1 MPSPPQTHEAGLR
14 LALLG
19 RLPWNDVQLVTRLR
33 AGDVSALDTL
43 MERHAS
49 RAHRLA
55 YAITRNH
62 ADAEEVVQDVFLN
75 VFRKITTFEGR
86 AALGSWI
93 YRVTANV
100 ALTRRRKRRLPSAEH
115 DALQHV
121 KGSATPED
129 YLLSR
134 ERRTLVV
141 RLLDG
146 LPASY
151 RAVVVLRDVEGLSTR
166 EAAKAVGASL
176 ASVKSRLH
184 RGRAWL
190 RQQLAGDQISL
201 NIAPTEGGRRLG

>member
-1 MPSPPQTHEAGLR
+1 MD
-14 LALLG
+14 
-19 RLPWNDVQLVTRLR
+19 DVKLVTRLQ

-49 RAHRLA
+49 RVYRLA

-75 VFRKITTFEGR
+75 VFRKIATFEGR

-100 ALTRRRKRRLPSAEH
+100 ALMRRRKRRLPRAEH

-121 KGSATPED
+121 EGSATPED

-134 ERRTLVV
+134 ERRTLAA

-166 EAAKAVGASL
+166 EAANAVGPRCHL
-176 ASVKSRLH
+176 
-184 RGRAWL
+184 
-190 RQQLAGDQISL
+190 
-201 NIAPTEGGRRLG
+201 

>member
-1 MPSPPQTHEAGLR
+1 MD
-14 LALLG
+14 
-19 RLPWNDVQLVTRLR
+19 DVKLVTRLQ

-49 RAHRLA
+49 RVYRLA

-75 VFRKITTFEGR
+75 VFRKIATFEGR

-100 ALTRRRKRRLPSAEH
+100 ALMRRRKRRLPRAEH

-121 KGSATPED
+121 EGSATPED

-134 ERRTLVV
+134 ERRTLAA

-166 EAAKAVGASL
+166 EAANAVGASL
-176 ASVKSRLH
+176 ASVKCRLH

-201 NIAPTEGGRRLG
+201 DIAPTEGGRRLG

>member
-1 MPSPPQTHEAGLR
+1 MD
-14 LALLG
+14 
-19 RLPWNDVQLVTRLR
+19 DVKLVTRLQ

-49 RAHRLA
+49 RVYRLA

-75 VFRKITTFEGR
+75 VFRKIATFEGR

-100 ALTRRRKRRLPSAEH
+100 ALMRRRKRRLPRAEH

-121 KGSATPED
+121 EGSATPED

-134 ERRTLVV
+134 ERRTLAA

-166 EAAKAVGASL
+166 EAANAVGASL

-201 NIAPTEGGRRLG
+201 DIVPTEGGRRLG